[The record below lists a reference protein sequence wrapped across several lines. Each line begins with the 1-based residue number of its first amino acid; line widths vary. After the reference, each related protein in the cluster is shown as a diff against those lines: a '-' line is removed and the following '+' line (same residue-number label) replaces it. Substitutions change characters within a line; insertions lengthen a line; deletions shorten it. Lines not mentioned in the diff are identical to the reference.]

1 VASILVAED
10 NVLNFELVRD
20 VLVARGHEVQWSR
33 DGMDTLAQA
42 RSGAFDLML
51 LDLHM
56 PKLSGLQVLEQLRE
70 KPGRRRPRILVVSAD
85 AMGDIA
91 SEVIAAGADAYISKP
106 IEVGSLTQEVEKQL
120 RTS

>member
-70 KPGRRRPRILVVSAD
+70 EPGRRRPRILVVSAD